1 MTYSYTTSV
10 NLGASKNKP
19 GHTREHVTVTFLS
32 IVSYSWNHEHINF
45 LGKYCSC
52 CLTGQQVGNGIYNVL
67 VPNPR
72 KLKVN

>member
-32 IVSYSWNHEHINF
+32 IVHGTMNILIS
-45 LGKYCSC
+45 LGNTVVAS

>member
-32 IVSYSWNHEHINF
+32 IVHGTMNILISF
-45 LGKYCSC
+45 
-52 CLTGQQVGNGIYNVL
+52 GNTVVAVSQGN
-67 VPNPR
+67 
-72 KLKVN
+72 K